1 MVHRPS
7 SQTPNQSLSRAAMN
21 EIIDLA
27 CFLQGR
33 LTVVITVLQSQYST
47 PQVTEQQAIDSLQD
61 RTLTSDRLLTT

>member
-1 MVHRPS
+1 
-7 SQTPNQSLSRAAMN
+7 MN

-27 CFLQGR
+27 CFLQGK
-33 LTVVITVLQSQYST
+33 LIVVITVLQSQYST